1 MCRFVKDNFVFKIIL
16 YILIINFFIY
26 LTAFSK
32 TNLNNFF
39 SGDFSTNEILARKFA
54 KERQLISVN
63 LLPPH
68 SAILPN
74 YSVIFPNLINSVVKN
89 IETFAGLAK
98 INIQGIS
105 EFLEYIDI
113 KGSFWYVP
121 SISYTFLF
129 TRRVGLEAGISAQ
142 SITYSLNITKENV
155 NAFLMD
161 KIGNISG
168 SGLEQLG
175 GAIGGDT
182 TFRASFVYIPVHIG
196 LKVLLGMNYNIINT
210 FRFGIESIISK
221 IETVNGITGIRTK
234 RETTDTALYISYE
247 LGWSINLFPKK
258 NWRVKPSIDFS
269 LFEIGY
275 YVRTINKGIYG
286 DIKEGISYFGS
297 GLIDV
302 NSLLPAWETF
312 PIYVDFIT
320 SLRISIFPRF
330 GFTIRF

>member
-16 YILIINFFIY
+16 YILIINFSIY

-63 LLPPH
+63 LLPTH
-68 SAILPN
+68 
-74 YSVIFPNLINSVVKN
+74 SVIFPNFINSFVKN
-89 IETFAGLAK
+89 IETFAGLAQ
-98 INIQGIS
+98 INIDGDIS
-105 EFLEYIDI
+105 KFLEYVDI

-142 SITYSLNITKENV
+142 SITYTLNINKESVGN
-155 NAFLMD
+155 LMN
-161 KIGNISG
+161 KNGIGQFSG
-168 SGLEQLG
+168 VV
-175 GAIGGDT
+175 GGDT
-182 TFRASFVYIPVHIG
+182 TFRASFVRIPFYIG

-210 FRFGIESIISK
+210 FKFGIESIISK
-221 IETVNGITGIRTK
+221 VETVNGVTGIKTK

-275 YVRTINKGIYG
+275 YVKNVNKGIYG
-286 DIKEGISYFGS
+286 DFKEGISFLGG
-297 GLIDV
+297 GLINV
-302 NSLLPAWETF
+302 NSTLPEWDSF
-312 PIYVDFIT
+312 SPYVDIIT
-320 SLRISIFPRF
+320 SLKISIFPRF

>member
-1 MCRFVKDNFVFKIIL
+1 MFRFVKDNFVFKIIL
-16 YILIINFFIY
+16 YILIINFSIY

-39 SGDFSTNEILARKFA
+39 SGDFSTNEFLARKFA

-63 LLPPH
+63 LLPTH
-68 SAILPN
+68 
-74 YSVIFPNLINSVVKN
+74 SVIFPNFINSFVKN

-98 INIQGIS
+98 INIGEDIS
-105 EFLEYIDI
+105 KFLKYVDI

-142 SITYSLNITKENV
+142 SITYTLNLTKENAD
-155 NAFLMD
+155 AFLIG
-161 KIGNISG
+161 KIGNING
-168 SGLEQLG
+168 IGKLG
-175 GAIGGDT
+175 GVVGGDT
-182 TFRASFVYIPVHIG
+182 TFRASFVRVPFYIG

-210 FRFGIESIISK
+210 FKFGIESIISK
-221 IETVNGITGIRTK
+221 VETVNGVTGLKTK

-275 YVRTINKGIYG
+275 YVKNVNKGIYG
-286 DIKEGISYFGS
+286 DFKEGISFLGG
-297 GLIDV
+297 GLINV
-302 NSLLPAWETF
+302 NSTLPEWDSF
-312 PIYVDFIT
+312 SPYVDIIT
-320 SLRISIFPRF
+320 SLKISIFPRF

>member
-1 MCRFVKDNFVFKIIL
+1 MCIFVKDNFVFKIIL

-39 SGDFSTNEILARKFA
+39 SDDFSTNEILARKFA

-89 IETFAGLAK
+89 IETFAGLSK

-275 YVRTINKGIYG
+275 YVKNVNKGIYG
-286 DIKEGISYFGS
+286 DFKEGISFLGG
-297 GLIDV
+297 GLINV
-302 NSLLPAWETF
+302 NSTLPDWDSF
-312 PIYVDFIT
+312 SPYVDIIT
-320 SLRISIFPRF
+320 SLKISIFPRF

>member
-63 LLPPH
+63 LLPTH
-68 SAILPN
+68 
-74 YSVIFPNLINSVVKN
+74 SVIFPNFINSFVKN

-98 INIQGIS
+98 IDIGEDIS
-105 EFLEYIDI
+105 KFLKYVDI

-142 SITYSLNITKENV
+142 SITYTLNLTKENAD
-155 NAFLMD
+155 AFLIG
-161 KIGNISG
+161 KIGK
-168 SGLEQLG
+168 LG
-175 GAIGGDT
+175 GVVGGDT
-182 TFRASFVYIPVHIG
+182 TFRASFVRIPFYIG

-210 FRFGIESIISK
+210 FKFGIESIISK
-221 IETVNGITGIRTK
+221 VETVNGLTGIRTK

-275 YVRTINKGIYG
+275 YVKNVNKGIYG
-286 DIKEGISYFGS
+286 DFKEGISFLGG
-297 GLIDV
+297 GLINV
-302 NSLLPAWETF
+302 NSTLPEWDSF
-312 PIYVDFIT
+312 SPYVDIIT

>member
-1 MCRFVKDNFVFKIIL
+1 MCRFIKDNFVFKIIL
-16 YILIINFFIY
+16 YILIINFSIY

-63 LLPPH
+63 LLPTH
-68 SAILPN
+68 
-74 YSVIFPNLINSVVKN
+74 SVIFPNFINSFVKN

-98 INIQGIS
+98 INIGEDIS
-105 EFLEYIDI
+105 KFLEYVDI

-129 TRRVGLEAGISAQ
+129 TRRVGLEVGISAQ
-142 SITYSLNITKENV
+142 SITYTLNLTKENAD
-155 NAFLMD
+155 AFLIG
-161 KIGNISG
+161 KIGK
-168 SGLEQLG
+168 LG
-175 GAIGGDT
+175 GVVGGDT
-182 TFRASFVYIPVHIG
+182 TFRASFVRIPFYIG

-210 FRFGIESIISK
+210 FKFGIESIISK
-221 IETVNGITGIRTK
+221 VETVNGVTGIRTK

-275 YVRTINKGIYG
+275 YVKNVNKGIYG
-286 DIKEGISYFGS
+286 DFKEGISFLGG
-297 GLIDV
+297 GLINV
-302 NSLLPAWETF
+302 NSTLPEWDSF
-312 PIYVDFIT
+312 SPYVDIIT
-320 SLRISIFPRF
+320 SLKISIFPRF

>member
-39 SGDFSTNEILARKFA
+39 SGDFSTNEFLARKFA

-63 LLPPH
+63 LLPTH
-68 SAILPN
+68 
-74 YSVIFPNLINSVVKN
+74 SVIFPNFINIFVKN

-98 INIQGIS
+98 INIGEDIS
-105 EFLEYIDI
+105 KFLEYVDI
-113 KGSFWYVP
+113 KGSFWYMP

-142 SITYSLNITKENV
+142 SITYTLNINKESLGN
-155 NAFLMD
+155 LMN
-161 KIGNISG
+161 KNGIGQFSG
-168 SGLEQLG
+168 VV
-175 GAIGGDT
+175 GGDT
-182 TFRASFVYIPVHIG
+182 TFRASFVRIPFYIG

-210 FRFGIESIISK
+210 FKFGIESIISK
-221 IETVNGITGIRTK
+221 VETVNGVTGIRTK

-247 LGWSINLFPKK
+247 FGWSINLFPKK

-275 YVRTINKGIYG
+275 YVKNVNKGIYG
-286 DIKEGISYFGS
+286 DFKEGISFLGG
-297 GLIDV
+297 GLINV
-302 NSLLPAWETF
+302 NSTLPEWDSF
-312 PIYVDFIT
+312 SPYVDIIT

>member
-39 SGDFSTNEILARKFA
+39 SGDFSTNEFLARKFA

-63 LLPPH
+63 LLPTH
-68 SAILPN
+68 
-74 YSVIFPNLINSVVKN
+74 SVIFPNFINSFVKN

-98 INIQGIS
+98 IDIGGDIS
-105 EFLEYIDI
+105 KFLEYVDI
-113 KGSFWYVP
+113 KGSFWYMP

-142 SITYSLNITKENV
+142 SITYTLNINKESVGN
-155 NAFLMD
+155 LMN
-161 KIGNISG
+161 KNGIGQFSG
-168 SGLEQLG
+168 VV
-175 GAIGGDT
+175 GGDT
-182 TFRASFVYIPVHIG
+182 TFRASFVRVPFYIG

-210 FRFGIESIISK
+210 FKFGIESIISK
-221 IETVNGITGIRTK
+221 VETVNGVTGLKTK

-275 YVRTINKGIYG
+275 YVKNVNKGIYG
-286 DIKEGISYFGS
+286 DFKEGISFLGGG
-297 GLIDV
+297 GLIDISS
-302 NSLLPAWETF
+302 SLPDWDSF
-312 PIYVDFIT
+312 SPYVDIIT
-320 SLRISIFPRF
+320 SLKISIFPRF

>member
-16 YILIINFFIY
+16 YILIINFSIY

-39 SGDFSTNEILARKFA
+39 SGDFSTNEFLARKFA

-63 LLPPH
+63 LLPTH
-68 SAILPN
+68 
-74 YSVIFPNLINSVVKN
+74 SVIFPNFINSFVKN

-98 INIQGIS
+98 IDIGGDIS
-105 EFLEYIDI
+105 KFLEYVDI

-142 SITYSLNITKENV
+142 SITYTLNINKESVGN
-155 NAFLMD
+155 LMN
-161 KIGNISG
+161 KNGIGQFSG
-168 SGLEQLG
+168 VV
-175 GAIGGDT
+175 GGDT
-182 TFRASFVYIPVHIG
+182 TFRASFVRVPFYIG

-210 FRFGIESIISK
+210 FKFGIESIISK
-221 IETVNGITGIRTK
+221 VETVNGVTGIRTK

-275 YVRTINKGIYG
+275 YVKNVNKGIYG
-286 DIKEGISYFGS
+286 DFKEGISFLGG
-297 GLIDV
+297 GLINV
-302 NSLLPAWETF
+302 NSTLPEWDSF
-312 PIYVDFIT
+312 SPYVDIIT
-320 SLRISIFPRF
+320 SLKISIFPRF

>member
-16 YILIINFFIY
+16 YILIINFSIY

-39 SGDFSTNEILARKFA
+39 SGDFSTNEFLARKFA

-63 LLPPH
+63 LLPTH
-68 SAILPN
+68 
-74 YSVIFPNLINSVVKN
+74 SVIFPNFINSFVKN

-98 INIQGIS
+98 INIGEDIS
-105 EFLEYIDI
+105 KFLEYVDI

-142 SITYSLNITKENV
+142 SITYTLNLTKENAD
-155 NAFLMD
+155 AFLIG
-161 KIGNISG
+161 KIGNING
-168 SGLEQLG
+168 IGKLG
-175 GAIGGDT
+175 GVVGGDT
-182 TFRASFVYIPVHIG
+182 TFRASFVRIPFYIG

-210 FRFGIESIISK
+210 FKFGIESIISK
-221 IETVNGITGIRTK
+221 VETVNGVTGIKTK

-275 YVRTINKGIYG
+275 YVKNVNKGIYG
-286 DIKEGISYFGS
+286 DFKEGISFLGG
-297 GLIDV
+297 GLINV
-302 NSLLPAWETF
+302 NSTLPEWDSF
-312 PIYVDFIT
+312 SPYVDIIT

>member
-1 MCRFVKDNFVFKIIL
+1 MFRFVKDNFVFKIIL

-39 SGDFSTNEILARKFA
+39 SGDFSTNEFLARKFA

-63 LLPPH
+63 LLPTH
-68 SAILPN
+68 
-74 YSVIFPNLINSVVKN
+74 SVIFPNFINSFVKY

-98 INIQGIS
+98 INIGEDIS
-105 EFLEYIDI
+105 KFLEYVDI

-142 SITYSLNITKENV
+142 SITYTLNINKENAD
-155 NAFLMD
+155 AFLIG
-161 KIGNISG
+161 KIGNING
-168 SGLEQLG
+168 IGKLG
-175 GAIGGDT
+175 GVVGGDT
-182 TFRASFVYIPVHIG
+182 TFRASFVRIPFYIG

-210 FRFGIESIISK
+210 FKFGIESIISK
-221 IETVNGITGIRTK
+221 VETVNGVTGLKTK

-275 YVRTINKGIYG
+275 YVKNVNKGIYG
-286 DIKEGISYFGS
+286 DFKEGISFIGG
-297 GLIDV
+297 GLINV
-302 NSLLPAWETF
+302 NSALPEWDSF
-312 PIYVDFIT
+312 SPYVDIIT

>member
-39 SGDFSTNEILARKFA
+39 SGDFSTNEFLARKFA

-63 LLPPH
+63 LLPTH
-68 SAILPN
+68 
-74 YSVIFPNLINSVVKN
+74 SVIFPNFINSFVKN

-98 INIQGIS
+98 INIGEDIS
-105 EFLEYIDI
+105 KFLEYVDI

-142 SITYSLNITKENV
+142 SITYTLNINKESVGN
-155 NAFLMD
+155 LMN
-161 KIGNISG
+161 KNGIGQFSG
-168 SGLEQLG
+168 VV
-175 GAIGGDT
+175 GGDT
-182 TFRASFVYIPVHIG
+182 TFRASFIRVPFYIG

-210 FRFGIESIISK
+210 FKFGIESIISK
-221 IETVNGITGIRTK
+221 VETVNGVTGLKTK

-275 YVRTINKGIYG
+275 YVKNVNKGIYG
-286 DIKEGISYFGS
+286 DFKEGISFLGG
-297 GLIDV
+297 GLINV
-302 NSLLPAWETF
+302 NSTLPEWDSF
-312 PIYVDFIT
+312 SPYVDIIT

>member
-16 YILIINFFIY
+16 YISIINFFIY

-39 SGDFSTNEILARKFA
+39 SGDFSTNEFLARKFA

-63 LLPPH
+63 LLPTH
-68 SAILPN
+68 
-74 YSVIFPNLINSVVKN
+74 SVIFPNFINSFVKN
-89 IETFAGLAK
+89 IETFAGLAQ
-98 INIQGIS
+98 INIGEDIS
-105 EFLEYIDI
+105 KFLEYVDI

-142 SITYSLNITKENV
+142 SITYTLNINKESAGN
-155 NAFLMD
+155 LMN
-161 KIGNISG
+161 KNGIGQFSG
-168 SGLEQLG
+168 VV
-175 GAIGGDT
+175 GGDT
-182 TFRASFVYIPVHIG
+182 TFRASFVRIPFYIG

-210 FRFGIESIISK
+210 FKFGIESIISK
-221 IETVNGITGIRTK
+221 VETVNGVTGLKTK

-275 YVRTINKGIYG
+275 YVKNVNKGIYG
-286 DIKEGISYFGS
+286 DFKEGISFLGG
-297 GLIDV
+297 GLINV
-302 NSLLPAWETF
+302 NSTLPEWDSF
-312 PIYVDFIT
+312 SPYVDIIT

>member
-39 SGDFSTNEILARKFA
+39 SDDFSTNEILARKFA

-89 IETFAGLAK
+89 IETFAGLSK
-98 INIQGIS
+98 INIQDIS

-142 SITYSLNITKENV
+142 SITYTLNINKESVGN
-155 NAFLMD
+155 LMN
-161 KIGNISG
+161 KNGIGQFSG
-168 SGLEQLG
+168 VV
-175 GAIGGDT
+175 GGDT
-182 TFRASFVYIPVHIG
+182 TFRASFVRIPFYIG

-210 FRFGIESIISK
+210 FKFGIESIISK

-286 DIKEGISYFGS
+286 DVKEGISYFGS

>member
-1 MCRFVKDNFVFKIIL
+1 MYRFVKDNFVFKIIL

-39 SGDFSTNEILARKFA
+39 SGDFSTNEFLARKFA

-63 LLPPH
+63 LLPTH
-68 SAILPN
+68 
-74 YSVIFPNLINSVVKN
+74 SVIFPNFINSFVKN

-98 INIQGIS
+98 IDIGGDIS
-105 EFLEYIDI
+105 KFLEYVDI

-142 SITYSLNITKENV
+142 SITYTLNINKESVGN
-155 NAFLMD
+155 LMN
-161 KIGNISG
+161 KNGIGQFSG
-168 SGLEQLG
+168 VV
-175 GAIGGDT
+175 GGDT
-182 TFRASFVYIPVHIG
+182 TFRASFVRVPFYIG

-210 FRFGIESIISK
+210 FKFGIESIISK
-221 IETVNGITGIRTK
+221 VETVNGVTGIRTK

-275 YVRTINKGIYG
+275 YVKNVNKGIYG
-286 DIKEGISYFGS
+286 DFKEGISFLGG
-297 GLIDV
+297 GLINV
-302 NSLLPAWETF
+302 NSTLPEWDSF
-312 PIYVDFIT
+312 SPYVDIIT
-320 SLRISIFPRF
+320 SLKISIFPRF

>member
-39 SGDFSTNEILARKFA
+39 SGDFSTNEFLARKFA

-63 LLPPH
+63 LLPTH
-68 SAILPN
+68 
-74 YSVIFPNLINSVVKN
+74 SVIFPNFINSFVKN

-98 INIQGIS
+98 INIGEDIS
-105 EFLEYIDI
+105 KFLEYVDI

-142 SITYSLNITKENV
+142 SITYTLNINKESVGN
-155 NAFLMD
+155 LMN
-161 KIGNISG
+161 KNGIGQFSG
-168 SGLEQLG
+168 VV
-175 GAIGGDT
+175 GGDT
-182 TFRASFVYIPVHIG
+182 TFRASFVRIPFYIG

-210 FRFGIESIISK
+210 FKFGIESIISK
-221 IETVNGITGIRTK
+221 VETVNGVTGIRTK

-247 LGWSINLFPKK
+247 LGWSINLFPNK

-275 YVRTINKGIYG
+275 YVKNVNKGIYG
-286 DIKEGISYFGS
+286 DFKEGISFLGG
-297 GLIDV
+297 GLINV
-302 NSLLPAWETF
+302 NSTLPDWDSF
-312 PIYVDFIT
+312 SPYVDIIT

>member
-1 MCRFVKDNFVFKIIL
+1 MYRFVKDNFVFKIIL
-16 YILIINFFIY
+16 YILIINFSIY

-39 SGDFSTNEILARKFA
+39 SGDFSTNEFLARKFA

-63 LLPPH
+63 LLPTH
-68 SAILPN
+68 
-74 YSVIFPNLINSVVKN
+74 SVIFPNFINSFVKN

-98 INIQGIS
+98 INIGEDIS
-105 EFLEYIDI
+105 KFLEYVDI

-142 SITYSLNITKENV
+142 SITYTLNINKESVGN
-155 NAFLMD
+155 LMN
-161 KIGNISG
+161 KNGIGQFSG
-168 SGLEQLG
+168 VV
-175 GAIGGDT
+175 GGDT
-182 TFRASFVYIPVHIG
+182 TFRASFVRIPFYIG
-196 LKVLLGMNYNIINT
+196 LKVLLGMNYNIVNT
-210 FRFGIESIISK
+210 FKFGIESIISK
-221 IETVNGITGIRTK
+221 VETVNGVTGLKTK

-275 YVRTINKGIYG
+275 YVKNVNKGIYG
-286 DIKEGISYFGS
+286 DFKEGISFLGG
-297 GLIDV
+297 GLINV
-302 NSLLPAWETF
+302 NSTLPEWDSF
-312 PIYVDFIT
+312 SPYVDIIT

>member
-39 SGDFSTNEILARKFA
+39 SGDFSTNEFLARKFA

-63 LLPPH
+63 LLPTH
-68 SAILPN
+68 
-74 YSVIFPNLINSVVKN
+74 SVIFPNFINSFVKN

-98 INIQGIS
+98 INIGEDIS
-105 EFLEYIDI
+105 KFLEYVDI

-142 SITYSLNITKENV
+142 SITYTLNLTKENAD
-155 NAFLMD
+155 AFLKENANGLIN
-161 KIGNISG
+161 KIGGG
-168 SGLEQLG
+168 SVIEQLG
-175 GAIGGDT
+175 GVVGGDT
-182 TFRASFVYIPVHIG
+182 TFRASFVRIPFYIG

-210 FRFGIESIISK
+210 FKFGIESIISK
-221 IETVNGITGIRTK
+221 VETVNGVTGIRTK

-275 YVRTINKGIYG
+275 YVKNVNKGIYG
-286 DIKEGISYFGS
+286 DFKEGISFLGG
-297 GLIDV
+297 GLINV
-302 NSLLPAWETF
+302 NSTLPEWDSF
-312 PIYVDFIT
+312 SPYVDIIT

>member
-1 MCRFVKDNFVFKIIL
+1 MFRFVKDNFVFKIIL

-39 SGDFSTNEILARKFA
+39 SGDFSTNEFLARKFA

-63 LLPPH
+63 LLPTH
-68 SAILPN
+68 
-74 YSVIFPNLINSVVKN
+74 SVIFPNFINSFVKN

-98 INIQGIS
+98 INIGGDIS
-105 EFLEYIDI
+105 KFLEYVDI
-113 KGSFWYVP
+113 KGSFWYMP

-142 SITYSLNITKENV
+142 SITYTLNLTKEN
-155 NAFLMD
+155 ADTFLID
-161 KIGNISG
+161 KIGNING
-168 SGLEQLG
+168 IGKLG
-175 GAIGGDT
+175 GVVGGDT
-182 TFRASFVYIPVHIG
+182 TFRASFVRIPFYIG

-210 FRFGIESIISK
+210 FKFGIESIISK
-221 IETVNGITGIRTK
+221 VETVNGFTGLKTK

-275 YVRTINKGIYG
+275 YVKNVNKGIYG
-286 DIKEGISYFGS
+286 DFKEGISFLGG
-297 GLIDV
+297 GLINV
-302 NSLLPAWETF
+302 NSTLPEWDSF
-312 PIYVDFIT
+312 SPYVDIIT
-320 SLRISIFPRF
+320 SLKISIFPRF

>member
-16 YILIINFFIY
+16 YILIINFSIY

-39 SGDFSTNEILARKFA
+39 SGDFSTNEFLARKFA

-63 LLPPH
+63 LLPTH
-68 SAILPN
+68 
-74 YSVIFPNLINSVVKN
+74 SVIFPNFINSFVKN

-98 INIQGIS
+98 INIGGDILK
-105 EFLEYIDI
+105 FLEYVDI

-142 SITYSLNITKENV
+142 SITYTLNINKESVGN
-155 NAFLMD
+155 LMN
-161 KIGNISG
+161 KNGIGK
-168 SGLEQLG
+168 LG
-175 GAIGGDT
+175 GVVGGDT
-182 TFRASFVYIPVHIG
+182 TFRASFVRIPFYIG

-210 FRFGIESIISK
+210 FKFGIESIISK
-221 IETVNGITGIRTK
+221 VETVNGVTGLKTK

-275 YVRTINKGIYG
+275 YVKNVNKGIYG
-286 DIKEGISYFGS
+286 DFKEGISFLGG
-297 GLIDV
+297 GLINV
-302 NSLLPAWETF
+302 NSALPEWDSF
-312 PIYVDFIT
+312 SPYVDIIT

>member
-1 MCRFVKDNFVFKIIL
+1 MYRFVKDNFVFKIIL
-16 YILIINFFIY
+16 YILIINFSIY

-39 SGDFSTNEILARKFA
+39 SGDFSTNEFLARKFA

-63 LLPPH
+63 LLPTH
-68 SAILPN
+68 
-74 YSVIFPNLINSVVKN
+74 SVIFPNFINSFVKN

-98 INIQGIS
+98 INIGEDIS
-105 EFLEYIDI
+105 KFLKYVDI

-142 SITYSLNITKENV
+142 SITYTLNLTKENAD
-155 NAFLMD
+155 AFLIG
-161 KIGNISG
+161 KIGK
-168 SGLEQLG
+168 LG
-175 GAIGGDT
+175 GVVGGDT
-182 TFRASFVYIPVHIG
+182 TFRASFVRIPFYIG

-210 FRFGIESIISK
+210 FKFGIESIISK
-221 IETVNGITGIRTK
+221 VETVNGLTGIRTK

-247 LGWSINLFPKK
+247 LGWSINLFPNK

-275 YVRTINKGIYG
+275 YVKNVNKGIYG
-286 DIKEGISYFGS
+286 DFKEGISFLGG
-297 GLIDV
+297 GLINV
-302 NSLLPAWETF
+302 NSTLPEWDSF
-312 PIYVDFIT
+312 SPYVDIIT

>member
-1 MCRFVKDNFVFKIIL
+1 MCRFVKDNFIFKIIL
-16 YILIINFFIY
+16 YISIINFSVY

-63 LLPPH
+63 LLPTH
-68 SAILPN
+68 
-74 YSVIFPNLINSVVKN
+74 SVIFPNFINSFVKN

-98 INIQGIS
+98 INIGGDIS
-105 EFLEYIDI
+105 KFLEYVDI

-142 SITYSLNITKENV
+142 SITYTLNINKESVGN
-155 NAFLMD
+155 LMN
-161 KIGNISG
+161 KNGIGQFSG
-168 SGLEQLG
+168 VV
-175 GAIGGDT
+175 GGDT
-182 TFRASFVYIPVHIG
+182 TFRASFVRIPFYIG

-210 FRFGIESIISK
+210 FKFGIESIISK
-221 IETVNGITGIRTK
+221 VETVNGVTGLKTK

-275 YVRTINKGIYG
+275 YVKNVNKGIYG
-286 DIKEGISYFGS
+286 DFKEGISFLGG
-297 GLIDV
+297 GLINV
-302 NSLLPAWETF
+302 NSTLPDWDSF
-312 PIYVDFIT
+312 SPYVDIIT

>member
-1 MCRFVKDNFVFKIIL
+1 MFRFVKDNFVFKIIL
-16 YILIINFFIY
+16 YILIINFSIY

-39 SGDFSTNEILARKFA
+39 SGDFSTNEFLARKFA

-63 LLPPH
+63 LLPTH
-68 SAILPN
+68 
-74 YSVIFPNLINSVVKN
+74 SVIFPNFINSFVKN
-89 IETFAGLAK
+89 IETFAGLAQ
-98 INIQGIS
+98 INIDGDIS
-105 EFLEYIDI
+105 KFLEYVDI

-142 SITYSLNITKENV
+142 SITYTLNINKESLGN
-155 NAFLMD
+155 LMN
-161 KIGNISG
+161 KNGIGQFSG
-168 SGLEQLG
+168 VV
-175 GAIGGDT
+175 GGDT
-182 TFRASFVYIPVHIG
+182 TFRASFVRVPFYIG

-210 FRFGIESIISK
+210 FKFGIESIISK
-221 IETVNGITGIRTK
+221 VETVNGVTGLKTK

-275 YVRTINKGIYG
+275 YVKNVNKGIYG
-286 DIKEGISYFGS
+286 DFKEGISFLGG
-297 GLIDV
+297 GLINV
-302 NSLLPAWETF
+302 NSTLPEWDSF
-312 PIYVDFIT
+312 SPYVDIIT

>member
-1 MCRFVKDNFVFKIIL
+1 MCRFIKDNFVFKIIL

-39 SGDFSTNEILARKFA
+39 SGDFSTNEFLARKFA

-63 LLPPH
+63 LLPTH
-68 SAILPN
+68 
-74 YSVIFPNLINSVVKN
+74 SVIFPNFINSFVKN
-89 IETFAGLAK
+89 IETFAGLAQ
-98 INIQGIS
+98 INIGEDIS
-105 EFLEYIDI
+105 KFLEYVDI

-142 SITYSLNITKENV
+142 SITYTLNINKESVGN
-155 NAFLMD
+155 LMN
-161 KIGNISG
+161 KNGIGQFSG
-168 SGLEQLG
+168 VV
-175 GAIGGDT
+175 GGDT
-182 TFRASFVYIPVHIG
+182 TFRASFVRVPFYIG

-210 FRFGIESIISK
+210 FKFGIESIISK
-221 IETVNGITGIRTK
+221 VETGHGVTGIRTK

-275 YVRTINKGIYG
+275 YVKNVNKGIYG
-286 DIKEGISYFGS
+286 DFKEGISFLGG
-297 GLIDV
+297 GLINV
-302 NSLLPAWETF
+302 NSTLPEWDSF
-312 PIYVDFIT
+312 SPYVDIIT

>member
-1 MCRFVKDNFVFKIIL
+1 MP
-16 YILIINFFIY
+16 
-26 LTAFSK
+26 T
-32 TNLNNFF
+32 
-39 SGDFSTNEILARKFA
+39 
-54 KERQLISVN
+54 
-63 LLPPH
+63 H
-68 SAILPN
+68 
-74 YSVIFPNLINSVVKN
+74 SVIFPNFVNSFVKN

-98 INIQGIS
+98 INIGGDIS
-105 EFLEYIDI
+105 KFLEYVDI

-182 TFRASFVYIPVHIG
+182 TFRSSFVYIPVHIG

-302 NSLLPAWETF
+302 NSFLPAWETF

>member
-16 YILIINFFIY
+16 YISIINFSIY

-39 SGDFSTNEILARKFA
+39 SGDFSTNEFLARKFA

-63 LLPPH
+63 LLPTH
-68 SAILPN
+68 
-74 YSVIFPNLINSVVKN
+74 SVIFPNFINSFVKN

-98 INIQGIS
+98 INIGGDIS
-105 EFLEYIDI
+105 KFLEYVDI

-142 SITYSLNITKENV
+142 SITYTLNINKESVGN
-155 NAFLMD
+155 LMN
-161 KIGNISG
+161 KNGIGQFSG
-168 SGLEQLG
+168 VV
-175 GAIGGDT
+175 GGDT
-182 TFRASFVYIPVHIG
+182 TFRASFVRIPFYIG

-210 FRFGIESIISK
+210 FKFGIESIISK
-221 IETVNGITGIRTK
+221 VETVNGVTGIRTK

-275 YVRTINKGIYG
+275 YVKNVNKGIYG
-286 DIKEGISYFGS
+286 DFKEGISFLGG
-297 GLIDV
+297 GLINV
-302 NSLLPAWETF
+302 NSTLPEWDSF
-312 PIYVDFIT
+312 SPYVDIIT

>member
-1 MCRFVKDNFVFKIIL
+1 MCIFVKDNFVFKIIL
-16 YILIINFFIY
+16 YILIINFSIY

-39 SGDFSTNEILARKFA
+39 SGDFSTNEFLARKFA

-63 LLPPH
+63 LLPTH
-68 SAILPN
+68 
-74 YSVIFPNLINSVVKN
+74 SVIFPNFVNSFVKN

-98 INIQGIS
+98 INIGEDIS
-105 EFLEYIDI
+105 KFLEYVDI

-142 SITYSLNITKENV
+142 SITYTLNINKESLGN
-155 NAFLMD
+155 LMN
-161 KIGNISG
+161 KNGIGQFSG
-168 SGLEQLG
+168 VV
-175 GAIGGDT
+175 GGDT
-182 TFRASFVYIPVHIG
+182 TFRASFVRVPFYIG

-210 FRFGIESIISK
+210 FKFGIESIISK
-221 IETVNGITGIRTK
+221 VETVNGVTGIRTK

-275 YVRTINKGIYG
+275 YVKNVNKGIYG
-286 DIKEGISYFGS
+286 DFKEGISFLGG
-297 GLIDV
+297 GLINV
-302 NSLLPAWETF
+302 NSTLPEWDSF
-312 PIYVDFIT
+312 SPYVDIIT

>member
-39 SGDFSTNEILARKFA
+39 SGDFSTNEFLARKFA

-63 LLPPH
+63 LLPTH
-68 SAILPN
+68 
-74 YSVIFPNLINSVVKN
+74 SVIFPNFINSFVKN

-98 INIQGIS
+98 IDIGGDIS
-105 EFLEYIDI
+105 KFLEYVDI

-142 SITYSLNITKENV
+142 SITYTLNINKESVGN
-155 NAFLMD
+155 LMN
-161 KIGNISG
+161 KNGIGQFSG
-168 SGLEQLG
+168 VV
-175 GAIGGDT
+175 GGDT
-182 TFRASFVYIPVHIG
+182 TFRASFVRVPFYIG

-210 FRFGIESIISK
+210 FKFGIESIISK
-221 IETVNGITGIRTK
+221 VETVNGVTGLKTK

-275 YVRTINKGIYG
+275 YVKNVNKGIYG
-286 DIKEGISYFGS
+286 DFKEGISFLGG
-297 GLIDV
+297 GLINV
-302 NSLLPAWETF
+302 NSTLPEWDSF
-312 PIYVDFIT
+312 LPYVDIIT

>member
-1 MCRFVKDNFVFKIIL
+1 MCRFVKDNFIFKIIL

-39 SGDFSTNEILARKFA
+39 SGDFSTNEFLARKFA

-63 LLPPH
+63 LLPTH
-68 SAILPN
+68 
-74 YSVIFPNLINSVVKN
+74 SVIFPNFVNSFVKN
-89 IETFAGLAK
+89 IETFAGLAQ
-98 INIQGIS
+98 INIGEDIS
-105 EFLEYIDI
+105 KFLEYVDI

-142 SITYSLNITKENV
+142 SITYTLNINKESVGN
-155 NAFLMD
+155 LMN
-161 KIGNISG
+161 KNGIGQFSG
-168 SGLEQLG
+168 VV
-175 GAIGGDT
+175 GGDT
-182 TFRASFVYIPVHIG
+182 TFRASFVRIPFYIG

-210 FRFGIESIISK
+210 FKFGIESIISK
-221 IETVNGITGIRTK
+221 VETVNGVTGIRTK

-275 YVRTINKGIYG
+275 YVKNVNKGIYG
-286 DIKEGISYFGS
+286 DFKEGISFLGG
-297 GLIDV
+297 GLINV
-302 NSLLPAWETF
+302 NSTLPEWDSF
-312 PIYVDFIT
+312 SPYVDIIT

>member
-39 SGDFSTNEILARKFA
+39 SDDFSTNEILARKFA

-89 IETFAGLAK
+89 IETFAGLSK

-142 SITYSLNITKENV
+142 SITYTLNINKESVGN
-155 NAFLMD
+155 LMN
-161 KIGNISG
+161 KNGIGQFSG
-168 SGLEQLG
+168 VV
-175 GAIGGDT
+175 GGDT
-182 TFRASFVYIPVHIG
+182 TFRASFVRIPFYIG

-210 FRFGIESIISK
+210 FKFGIESIISK
-221 IETVNGITGIRTK
+221 VETVNGVTGIKTK

-275 YVRTINKGIYG
+275 YVKNVNKGIYG
-286 DIKEGISYFGS
+286 DFKEGISFLGG
-297 GLIDV
+297 GLINV
-302 NSLLPAWETF
+302 NSTLPEWDSF
-312 PIYVDFIT
+312 SPYVDIIT

>member
-1 MCRFVKDNFVFKIIL
+1 MCRFIKDNFVFKIIL

-39 SGDFSTNEILARKFA
+39 SGDFSTNEFLARKFA

-63 LLPPH
+63 LLPTH
-68 SAILPN
+68 
-74 YSVIFPNLINSVVKN
+74 SVIFPNFINSFVKN

-98 INIQGIS
+98 INIGEDIS
-105 EFLEYIDI
+105 KFLEYVDI

-142 SITYSLNITKENV
+142 SITYTLNINKESVGN
-155 NAFLMD
+155 LMN
-161 KIGNISG
+161 KNGIGQFSG
-168 SGLEQLG
+168 VV
-175 GAIGGDT
+175 GGDT
-182 TFRASFVYIPVHIG
+182 TFRASFVRVPFYIG

-210 FRFGIESIISK
+210 FKFGIESIISK
-221 IETVNGITGIRTK
+221 VETVNGVTGIRTK

-275 YVRTINKGIYG
+275 YVKNVNKGIYG
-286 DIKEGISYFGS
+286 DFKEGISFLGG
-297 GLIDV
+297 GLINV
-302 NSLLPAWETF
+302 NSTLPEWDSF
-312 PIYVDFIT
+312 SPYVDIIT
-320 SLRISIFPRF
+320 SLKISIFPRF

>member
-63 LLPPH
+63 LLPTH
-68 SAILPN
+68 
-74 YSVIFPNLINSVVKN
+74 SVIFPNFINSFVKN

-98 INIQGIS
+98 IDIGGDIS
-105 EFLEYIDI
+105 KFLEYVDI

-142 SITYSLNITKENV
+142 SITYTLNLTKEN
-155 NAFLMD
+155 ADTFLID
-161 KIGNISG
+161 KIGNINGIGQFSG
-168 SGLEQLG
+168 VV
-175 GAIGGDT
+175 GGDT
-182 TFRASFVYIPVHIG
+182 TFRASFVRIPFYIG

-210 FRFGIESIISK
+210 FKFGIESIISK
-221 IETVNGITGIRTK
+221 VETVNGVTGIKTK

-275 YVRTINKGIYG
+275 YVKNVNKGIYG
-286 DIKEGISYFGS
+286 DFKEGISFFGG
-297 GLIDV
+297 GLINV
-302 NSLLPAWETF
+302 NSTLPEWDSF
-312 PIYVDFIT
+312 SPYVDIIT

>member
-1 MCRFVKDNFVFKIIL
+1 MCRFIKDNFVFKIIL

-39 SGDFSTNEILARKFA
+39 SGDFSTNEFLARKFA

-63 LLPPH
+63 LLPTH
-68 SAILPN
+68 
-74 YSVIFPNLINSVVKN
+74 SVIFPNFINSFVKN

-98 INIQGIS
+98 INIGEDIS
-105 EFLEYIDI
+105 KFLEYVDI

-142 SITYSLNITKENV
+142 SITYTLNLTKENAD
-155 NAFLMD
+155 AFLIG
-161 KIGNISG
+161 KIGNING
-168 SGLEQLG
+168 IGKLG
-175 GAIGGDT
+175 GVVGGDT
-182 TFRASFVYIPVHIG
+182 TFRASFVRIPFYIG

-210 FRFGIESIISK
+210 FKFGIESIISK
-221 IETVNGITGIRTK
+221 VETVNGVTGLKTK

-275 YVRTINKGIYG
+275 YVKNVNKGIYG
-286 DIKEGISYFGS
+286 DFKEGISFLGE
-297 GLIDV
+297 GLINV
-302 NSLLPAWETF
+302 NSTLPDWDSF
-312 PIYVDFIT
+312 SPYVDIIT

>member
-1 MCRFVKDNFVFKIIL
+1 MCRFIKDNFVFKIIL
-16 YILIINFFIY
+16 YILIINFSIY

-39 SGDFSTNEILARKFA
+39 SGDFSTNEFLARKFA

-63 LLPPH
+63 LLPTH
-68 SAILPN
+68 
-74 YSVIFPNLINSVVKN
+74 SVIFPNFINSFVKN

-98 INIQGIS
+98 INIGEDIS
-105 EFLEYIDI
+105 KFLKYVDI

-142 SITYSLNITKENV
+142 SITYTLNLTKENAD
-155 NAFLMD
+155 AFLIG
-161 KIGNISG
+161 KIGNING
-168 SGLEQLG
+168 IGKLG
-175 GAIGGDT
+175 GVVGGDT
-182 TFRASFVYIPVHIG
+182 TFRASFVRIPFYIG

-210 FRFGIESIISK
+210 FKFGIESIISK
-221 IETVNGITGIRTK
+221 VETVNGVTGIRTK

-275 YVRTINKGIYG
+275 YVKNVNKGIYG
-286 DIKEGISYFGS
+286 DFKEGISFLGG
-297 GLIDV
+297 GLINV
-302 NSLLPAWETF
+302 NSTLPDWDSF
-312 PIYVDFIT
+312 SPYVDIIT
-320 SLRISIFPRF
+320 SLKISIFPRF

>member
-39 SGDFSTNEILARKFA
+39 SGDFSTNEFLARKFA

-63 LLPPH
+63 LLPTH
-68 SAILPN
+68 
-74 YSVIFPNLINSVVKN
+74 SVIFPNFINSFVKN

-98 INIQGIS
+98 INIGEDIS
-105 EFLEYIDI
+105 KFLEYVDI

-142 SITYSLNITKENV
+142 SITYTLNINKESVGN
-155 NAFLMD
+155 LMN
-161 KIGNISG
+161 KNGIGQFSG
-168 SGLEQLG
+168 VV
-175 GAIGGDT
+175 GGDT
-182 TFRASFVYIPVHIG
+182 TFRASFVRIPFYIG

-210 FRFGIESIISK
+210 FKFGIESIISK
-221 IETVNGITGIRTK
+221 VETVNGVTGLKTK

-275 YVRTINKGIYG
+275 YVKNVNKGIYG
-286 DIKEGISYFGS
+286 DFKEGISFLGG
-297 GLIDV
+297 GLINV
-302 NSLLPAWETF
+302 NSTLPEWDSF
-312 PIYVDFIT
+312 SPYVDIIT

>member
-39 SGDFSTNEILARKFA
+39 SGDFSTNEFLARKFA

-63 LLPPH
+63 LLPTH
-68 SAILPN
+68 
-74 YSVIFPNLINSVVKN
+74 SVIFPNFINSFVKN

-98 INIQGIS
+98 INIGEDIS
-105 EFLEYIDI
+105 KFLEYVDI

-142 SITYSLNITKENV
+142 SITYTLNLTKENAD
-155 NAFLMD
+155 AFLIG
-161 KIGNISG
+161 KIGNING
-168 SGLEQLG
+168 IGKLG
-175 GAIGGDT
+175 GVVGGDI
-182 TFRASFVYIPVHIG
+182 TFRASFVRIPFYIG

-210 FRFGIESIISK
+210 FKFGIESIISK
-221 IETVNGITGIRTK
+221 VETVNGVTGIRTK

-275 YVRTINKGIYG
+275 YVKNVNKGIYG
-286 DIKEGISYFGS
+286 DFKEGISFLGG
-297 GLIDV
+297 GLINV
-302 NSLLPAWETF
+302 NSTLPEWDSF
-312 PIYVDFIT
+312 SPYVDIIT

>member
-1 MCRFVKDNFVFKIIL
+1 MRRFVKDNFVFKIIL
-16 YILIINFFIY
+16 YILIINFSIY

-39 SGDFSTNEILARKFA
+39 SGDFSTNEFLARKFA

-63 LLPPH
+63 LLPTH
-68 SAILPN
+68 
-74 YSVIFPNLINSVVKN
+74 SVIFPNFINSFVKN
-89 IETFAGLAK
+89 IETFAGLAQ
-98 INIQGIS
+98 INIDGDIS
-105 EFLEYIDI
+105 KFLEYVDI

-142 SITYSLNITKENV
+142 SITYTLNLTKEN
-155 NAFLMD
+155 ADTFLID
-161 KIGNISG
+161 KIGNINGIGQFSG
-168 SGLEQLG
+168 VV
-175 GAIGGDT
+175 GGDT
-182 TFRASFVYIPVHIG
+182 TFRASFVRIPFYIG

-210 FRFGIESIISK
+210 FKFGIESIISK
-221 IETVNGITGIRTK
+221 VETVNGVTGLKTK

-275 YVRTINKGIYG
+275 YVKNVNKGIYG
-286 DIKEGISYFGS
+286 DFKEGISFLGG
-297 GLIDV
+297 GLINV
-302 NSLLPAWETF
+302 NSTLPEWDSF
-312 PIYVDFIT
+312 SPYVDIIT

>member
-39 SGDFSTNEILARKFA
+39 SGDFSTNEFLARKFA

-63 LLPPH
+63 LLPTH
-68 SAILPN
+68 
-74 YSVIFPNLINSVVKN
+74 SVIFPNFINSFVKN

-98 INIQGIS
+98 INIDGDIS
-105 EFLEYIDI
+105 KFLEYVDI

-142 SITYSLNITKENV
+142 SITYTLNITKENAG
-155 NAFLMD
+155 NLMN
-161 KIGNISG
+161 KNGIGQFSG
-168 SGLEQLG
+168 VV
-175 GAIGGDT
+175 GGDT
-182 TFRASFVYIPVHIG
+182 TFRASFVRIPFYIG

-210 FRFGIESIISK
+210 FKFGIESIISK
-221 IETVNGITGIRTK
+221 VETVNGVTGIRTK

-275 YVRTINKGIYG
+275 YVKNVNKGIYG
-286 DIKEGISYFGS
+286 DFKEGISFLGG
-297 GLIDV
+297 GLINV
-302 NSLLPAWETF
+302 NSTLPEWDSF
-312 PIYVDFIT
+312 SPYVDIIT

>member
-1 MCRFVKDNFVFKIIL
+1 
-16 YILIINFFIY
+16 
-26 LTAFSK
+26 
-32 TNLNNFF
+32 
-39 SGDFSTNEILARKFA
+39 
-54 KERQLISVN
+54 
-63 LLPPH
+63 
-68 SAILPN
+68 
-74 YSVIFPNLINSVVKN
+74 
-89 IETFAGLAK
+89 
-98 INIQGIS
+98 
-105 EFLEYIDI
+105 
-113 KGSFWYVP
+113 
-121 SISYTFLF
+121 
-129 TRRVGLEAGISAQ
+129 
-142 SITYSLNITKENV
+142 
-155 NAFLMD
+155 MD

-182 TFRASFVYIPVHIG
+182 TFRSSFVYIPVHIG

-286 DIKEGISYFGS
+286 DVKEGISYFGS

>member
-16 YILIINFFIY
+16 YILIINFSIY

-39 SGDFSTNEILARKFA
+39 SGDFSTNEFLARKFA

-63 LLPPH
+63 LLPTH
-68 SAILPN
+68 
-74 YSVIFPNLINSVVKN
+74 SVIFPNFINSFVKN

-98 INIQGIS
+98 INIGEDIS
-105 EFLEYIDI
+105 KFLKYVDI

-142 SITYSLNITKENV
+142 SITYTLNLTKEN
-155 NAFLMD
+155 ADTFLID
-161 KIGNISG
+161 KIGNING
-168 SGLEQLG
+168 IGKLG
-175 GAIGGDT
+175 GVVGGDT
-182 TFRASFVYIPVHIG
+182 TFRASFVRIPFYIG

-210 FRFGIESIISK
+210 FKFGIESIISK
-221 IETVNGITGIRTK
+221 VETVNGVTGIRTK

-275 YVRTINKGIYG
+275 YVKNVNKGIYG
-286 DIKEGISYFGS
+286 DFKEGISFLGG
-297 GLIDV
+297 GLINV
-302 NSLLPAWETF
+302 NSTLPEWDSF
-312 PIYVDFIT
+312 SPYVDIIT
-320 SLRISIFPRF
+320 SLKISIFPRF

>member
-16 YILIINFFIY
+16 YISIINFSIY

-63 LLPPH
+63 LLPTH
-68 SAILPN
+68 
-74 YSVIFPNLINSVVKN
+74 SVIFPNFINSFVKN

-98 INIQGIS
+98 INIGGDIS
-105 EFLEYIDI
+105 KFLEYVDI

-142 SITYSLNITKENV
+142 SITYTLNINKESAGN
-155 NAFLMD
+155 LMN
-161 KIGNISG
+161 KNGIGQFSG
-168 SGLEQLG
+168 VV
-175 GAIGGDT
+175 GGDT
-182 TFRASFVYIPVHIG
+182 TFRASFVRIPFYIG

-210 FRFGIESIISK
+210 FKFGIESIISK
-221 IETVNGITGIRTK
+221 VETVNGVTGLKTK

-275 YVRTINKGIYG
+275 YVKNVNKGIYG
-286 DIKEGISYFGS
+286 DFKEGISFLGG
-297 GLIDV
+297 GLINV
-302 NSLLPAWETF
+302 NSTLPEWDSF
-312 PIYVDFIT
+312 SPYVDIIT